1 MTPDIHR
8 AKPSP
13 RFLLLDDVA
22 EVLSTT
28 RAQVYA
34 LVRSGELPAIKVGGR
49 GQSRVERDKLEGYIA
64 QAYIETERWVR
75 ENPLTGAL
83 EPTCGDRVTTRP
95 SIPSHRAPY
104 ARPIAPSTADKAR

>member
-1 MTPDIHR
+1 MTPDPSP

-13 RFLLLDDVA
+13 RFLLLEDVA

-49 GQSRVERDKLEGYIA
+49 GQWRVERDKLEGYIA
-64 QAYIETERWVR
+64 QAYVDTKRWVR
-75 ENPLTGAL
+75 ENPLTAVSV
-83 EPTCGDRVTTRP
+83 ERDDAA
-95 SIPSHRAPY
+95 I
-104 ARPIAPSTADKAR
+104 D